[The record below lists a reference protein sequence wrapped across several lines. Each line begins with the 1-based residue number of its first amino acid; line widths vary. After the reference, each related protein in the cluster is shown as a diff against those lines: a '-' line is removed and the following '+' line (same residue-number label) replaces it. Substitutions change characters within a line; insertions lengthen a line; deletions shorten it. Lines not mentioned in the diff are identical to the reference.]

1 MNQMGPLP
9 WELSFSYGR
18 ALQAPALA
26 AWQGK
31 EDNYGAGQAA
41 LFKRAKLNS
50 LAHAGKYETAMESE
64 AA

>member
-1 MNQMGPLP
+1 
-9 WELSFSYGR
+9 
-18 ALQAPALA
+18 LQTPALA

-31 EDNYGAGQAA
+31 EENYGAGQAA

-50 LAHAGKYETAMESE
+50 LAHLGKYETAMESE